1 MFHNSLT
8 AQNLKVIEQDTFW
21 YMRLSKTKVKKIREY
36 CGKMFPLWRNRFSK
50 NIVGVHL
57 GTKKVGNVK
66 TEEYAVVFHVVQ
78 KLGVPVKKIPKKIL
92 VKIENEKLYLPTDVI
107 ETGVTKLMN
116 VLIGDKAQSLSN
128 LDEYGT
134 IGLFLPLDGPPKY
147 VCSNM
152 HVLAPQKV
160 SQKKYYKPPNQQFFT
175 DVLWSNENER
185 VKGFLEKGEF
195 DTTDLAIARLQF
207 PERVT
212 NRIKKIG
219 QPTKFINDNK
229 LTLGMDVKMF
239 GAKSKKISKGKVIEV
254 GVSRIVAYDTF
265 EISVSNLTAT
275 SITVQNGDSGSAV
288 VNNNIEVIGILVS
301 KDEMFSY
308 VIPSSKIK
316 SFVNNL

>member
-1 MFHNSLT
+1 
-8 AQNLKVIEQDTFW
+8 
-21 YMRLSKTKVKKIREY
+21 MRLTKTKVKKIREY
-36 CGKMFPLWRNRFSK
+36 CGQMFPKWRNRFSK

-57 GTKKVGNVK
+57 GTKKVGNIK

-78 KLGVPVKKIPKKIL
+78 KLGVPIKKIPKKIL
-92 VKIENEKLYLPTDVI
+92 IKIDDENFYLPTDVI

-128 LDEYGT
+128 LEEYGT
-134 IGLFLPLDGPPKY
+134 IGLFLPLDGTPEY
-147 VCSNM
+147 ICSNM

-160 SQKKYYKPPNQQFFT
+160 RQKRYYKPLNQQFFT
-175 DVLWSNENER
+175 DVLCSNENES
-185 VKGFLEKGEF
+185 VKGFLQKGEF

-229 LTLGMDVKMF
+229 LTIGIDVKMF
-239 GAKSKKISKGKVIEV
+239 GAKSKRLSKGKVVEV

-265 EISVSNLTAT
+265 EITVSNLIAT
-275 SITVQNGDSGSAV
+275 SIIVQNGDSGSAV
-288 VNNNIEVIGILVS
+288 VNDNIEVIGILVS

-316 SFVNNL
+316 SFANNI